1 MLLCGWKM
9 DVYRVKDRPNKYT
22 WNFLTSQIIAKASL
36 SVCAYP
42 CSVFLSVLE
51 AKAMGCSVPSFT
63 TWEDTAPIPTGD
75 TSQRSLWGRVG
86 SYCVNTCSEVIIS
99 FRLWNAV
106 RIVPSISSDGCSL
119 TTALKDVKLLTD
131 WARICCSNWL
141 APARPS
147 QNCFLFLWRPVE
159 TMAGNSVAHSLHS
172 TLVRIS
178 SFWSLRSSSSTFGLN
193 AYGIS
198 LALRKRAWLPSLRSN
213 FALADVKMPSFFQ
226 KYLSTCLA

>member
-36 SVCAYP
+36 SICAYP

-106 RIVPSISSDGCSL
+106 CIVPSISGDGCSL
-119 TTALKDVKLLTD
+119 ITALKDVKLLTD

-141 APARPS
+141 APETTWLQLHCMGEALSKLFPLSLATCGDHGWELCGPFTPLHSSENIFLLESS
-147 QNCFLFLWRPVE
+147 QLFLHLWLKCIQ
-159 TMAGNSVAHSLHS
+159 HQ
-172 TLVRIS
+172 
-178 SFWSLRSSSSTFGLN
+178 FGLKK
-193 AYGIS
+193 A
-198 LALRKRAWLPSLRSN
+198 
-213 FALADVKMPSFFQ
+213 
-226 KYLSTCLA
+226 CLATVFKS